1 MLLLI
6 IIPVI
11 VYRDKLVNFSWP
23 YKNNEKC
30 YRAITLHDTRPLLP
44 EAKQGNFSLS
54 TSVQTS
60 FGGKTKMKK
69 VNNSKYYPEPS

>member
-11 VYRDKLVNFSWP
+11 VYRDKLRYFSWP
-23 YKNNEKC
+23 YKNNEKY

-44 EAKQGNFSLS
+44 EDKQASFSVS
-54 TSVQTS
+54 ASVQIS
-60 FGGKTKMKK
+60 FGRKTRRKK
-69 VNNSKYYPEPS
+69 GNNSKYYPEPF